1 MEYHTITLYGKN
13 AQERLA
19 KVSHRWAAHVD
30 KHKWYVDVNGYAFA
44 FHRGRLK
51 LHRYIHKLI
60 VGHKTPLY
68 VDHKNR
74 DRLDNTDENLR
85 EATAAENAFNKSYK
99 NKDHNI
105 KLKKSSNTYEV
116 CIQKEGKMHKVNDI
130 ETIEQAREM
139 YKLMAEE
146 LFGHFAPTD

>member
-1 MEYHTITLYGKN
+1 MEHHTITLYGKN
-13 AQERLA
+13 AQGRIA
-19 KVSHRWAAHVD
+19 KVSPRWAKHVD
-30 KHKWYVDVNGYAFA
+30 KHKWYVDINGYAFA

-68 VDHKNR
+68 VDHRNR

-85 EATAAENAFNKSYK
+85 EATPAENAFNKSHK
-99 NKDHNI
+99 NDEHNI
-105 KLKKSSNTYEV
+105 KYKKSSNTYEV
-116 CIQKEGKMHKVNDI
+116 CIQKEGKMHKVDNI
-130 ETIEQAREM
+130 ETMDQAKEM